1 MAVLDKFNAVL
12 GRKAN
17 NEASEDPV
25 TVAAA
30 TADEKAHDGIP
41 PEDVELSDA
50 PTENAQHGVRAAEA
64 ITLTW
69 TKWSLVAVFINMWFI
84 YLVNGFQ
91 SKVLDTLTPYASS
104 EWESHSIMPVIST
117 VAYIMTA
124 AVYIPLS
131 KILDIWGRA
140 EGFLLMVVFATIG
153 MAMMAASR
161 NFATYCAATVFWQV
175 GWSGLT
181 YSIDVITA
189 DSTQLKNRGLAY
201 AFTSS
206 PYMVTAFAAP
216 KAAEK
221 FLENVDWRWGFGCF
235 SIVLPF
241 VGAPMY
247 CLLKWHLHKAKK
259 AGLLVREDSGR
270 TWPEAIVWGVMEF
283 DAPGALLFAAGAVIF
298 LLPFSIAS
306 MAPQGWD
313 TPYIIA
319 MIITGFVVLVI
330 FGLYERF
337 VAPKPFFKYEF
348 LTDRTVIGVCWLDLT
363 YMIGYYCWASYFN
376 SFLQVVNNLDPAEAG
391 YVANTFDIV
400 SGFLLFIVGWGIRK
414 TGRFKWL
421 LCVGIPLYIF
431 SQGLMI
437 HFRRP
442 GQSIGYLI
450 MCEVFISIA
459 GSVFILCMQ
468 IGILAAVDH
477 QHVATALAVLSVT
490 GNIGGALGSTISA
503 TIWTNTFYNKL
514 LQWLP
519 ESALPEAENIAGV
532 IDYQLAYPMGS
543 DERLAIQRAYG
554 YGQARMLAAGTSIM
568 VLAFATI
575 FLVRNYDLR
584 KLRQT
589 KGMIF

>member
-1 MAVLDKFNAVL
+1 M
-12 GRKAN
+12 
-17 NEASEDPV
+17 
-25 TVAAA
+25 
-30 TADEKAHDGIP
+30 
-41 PEDVELSDA
+41 
-50 PTENAQHGVRAAEA
+50 
-64 ITLTW
+64 
-69 TKWSLVAVFINMWFI
+69 
-84 YLVNGFQ
+84 
-91 SKVLDTLTPYASS
+91 
-104 EWESHSIMPVIST
+104 SI
-117 VAYIMTA
+117 
-124 AVYIPLS
+124 
-131 KILDIWGRA
+131 
-140 EGFLLMVVFATIG
+140 
-153 MAMMAASR
+153 
-161 NFATYCAATVFWQV
+161 
-175 GWSGLT
+175 
-181 YSIDVITA
+181 
-189 DSTQLKNRGLAY
+189 
-201 AFTSS
+201 
-206 PYMVTAFAAP
+206 
-216 KAAEK
+216 
-221 FLENVDWRWGFGCF
+221 
-235 SIVLPF
+235 
-241 VGAPMY
+241 
-247 CLLKWHLHKAKK
+247 
-259 AGLLVREDSGR
+259 
-270 TWPEAIVWGVMEF
+270 
-283 DAPGALLFAAGAVIF
+283 APGALLFAAGAVIF

-337 VAPKPFFKYEF
+337 VAPKPFFKYQF
-348 LTDRTVIGVCWLDLT
+348 LTDRTVVGVCWLDLI

-376 SFLQVVNNLDPAEAG
+376 SFLQVVNNLAPAEAG

-519 ESALPEAENIAGV
+519 ESALPEAENIAG
-532 IDYQLAYPMGS
+532 IIEYQLAYPMGS
-543 DERLAIQRAYG
+543 PERLAIQRAYG